1 MSFTYG
7 FYNAVNHDRVYDA
20 RQLTAIFDG
29 IINDGVY
36 ESQGERFMVR
46 PASQGMGVTVAS
58 GRAWFDHTWNYND
71 SLLPLTIAMSDVLL
85 NRIDAIVL
93 ETNTSTSVRA
103 NSIKVITGIPAETP
117 SKPSMTRSEY
127 INQYPLAYVSVP
139 ANTSTVDA
147 ANIENAVGT
156 SACPYVT
163 GLLQVI
169 SIDNLVAQ
177 WQAQWENYFRDL
189 KSWTNTEKA
198 NFVAWEGA
206 TKEEFTAW
214 IIGQEAEFL
223 AWKRGFKAD
232 AASWE
237 SDFEADA
244 VAWRTRERARWE
256 EWFRNIQYVL
266 DGDAAG
272 HLQNEIDVLDET
284 LHRDMNTFEEEV
296 EADVNDFKTA
306 IDERTFLTIYSMC
319 NAHTEFDVDQ
329 ATGRITEIRS
339 SNSDLS
345 ATSTVTFEKEDNIE
359 TVTEEVSYN
368 GETYTHTA
376 VYDRENEE
384 VTETYTKGGNNT

>member
-20 RQLTAIFDG
+20 RQLAAIFDG

-46 PASQGMGVTVAS
+46 PASQGMGVTVAP

-71 SLLPLTIAMSDVLL
+71 SLLPLNIAMSDVLL

-127 INQYPLAYVSVP
+127 INQYPLAYISVP
-139 ANTSTVDA
+139 ANTSVVDA

-214 IIGQEAEFL
+214 ILGQEAEFL

-232 AASWE
+232 AAAWE
-237 SDFEADA
+237 ADFEADA
-244 VAWRTRERARWE
+244 AAWRTRERARWE

-272 HLQNEIDVLDET
+272 HLQVEIDNLDID
-284 LHRDMNTFEEEV
+284 LHRDMSELDSDVRETMNEVDTQLRSDVASQLAFAEKQMDGFE
-296 EADVNDFKTA
+296 N
-306 IDERTFLTIYSMC
+306 C
-319 NAHTEFDVDQ
+319 
-329 ATGRITEIRS
+329 
-339 SNSDLS
+339 
-345 ATSTVTFEKEDNIE
+345 E
-359 TVTEEVSYN
+359 TVFNEDGSITQTFVN
-368 GETYTHTA
+368 RIKETVFDEDHSVT
-376 VYDRENEE
+376 
-384 VTETYTKGGNNT
+384 TETLKKLDGTVYSIKTTTFNEDGSISESVTTVE